1 MCTVWICQE
10 SKFLL
15 GNVQVYESSKKTPD
29 SCMTEN
35 GYTGGRKWGGD
46 MWFLWVFICF
56 ICASLAEIL
65 FTGIQAW
72 YTVMLRLNAQGVY

>member
-35 GYTGGRKWGGD
+35 GYTGGRKWGGGICGFCG
-46 MWFLWVFICF
+46 FLYVLY
-56 ICASLAEIL
+56 ALL
-65 FTGIQAW
+65 
-72 YTVMLRLNAQGVY
+72 

>member
-35 GYTGGRKWGGD
+35 GYTGGRKWGGICGFCG
-46 MWFLWVFICF
+46 FLYVLY
-56 ICASLAEIL
+56 ALL
-65 FTGIQAW
+65 
-72 YTVMLRLNAQGVY
+72 